1 MVLELLRLLV
11 DLPSLDQVVRR
22 ARHEVCLVALREDN
36 NLQDTF
42 AMSVVR
48 LADLLSSLSVVH
60 SNLLARSADA
70 DTIGSVADGTRVDVL
85 ASERVDDLA
94 LALERGAFVHEN
106 FSALSA
112 REEPCHIFGCKC
124 FRDA

>member
-1 MVLELLRLLV
+1 MVFELLRLLV

-22 ARHEVCLVALREDN
+22 ARHKVCLVALREDN

-60 SNLLARSADA
+60 GNLFARSAHA

-94 LALERGAFVHEN
+94 LALERGTFMHEN

-112 REEPCHIFGCKC
+112 REEPCHILGCKC
-124 FRDA
+124 FRYA